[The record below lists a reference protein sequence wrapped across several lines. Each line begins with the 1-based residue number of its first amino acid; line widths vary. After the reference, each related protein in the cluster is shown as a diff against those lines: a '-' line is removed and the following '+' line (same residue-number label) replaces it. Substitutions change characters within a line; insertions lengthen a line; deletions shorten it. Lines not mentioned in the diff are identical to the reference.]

1 MATVKNGGK
10 ATQNIF
16 DVLEANGFKASG
28 VLLWDDGETLM
39 ENVSGFDFYVSDK
52 YESSAYITIR
62 EEGRGSHLISFGKGE
77 INPEDWTS
85 GDKGLV
91 DPEDY
96 DFTVTVKKHIA
107 LRDDATLGK
116 VDPNDSTKRL
126 GIKKGDM
133 CLKCYVD

>member
-1 MATVKNGGK
+1 MAKKDLGSK
-10 ATQNIF
+10 ATKNIF
-16 DVLEANGFKASG
+16 DVLAENGFTPSG
-28 VLLWDDGETLM
+28 LALWDEGETLM
-39 ENVSGFDFYVSDK
+39 EEVKGFDFYVSSQ
-52 YESSAYITIR
+52 YESSAFIVIR

-96 DFTVTVKKHIA
+96 DFTVTVKKHTAI
-107 LRDDATLGK
+107 RDDATLGK

-126 GIKKGDM
+126 GIKKGDV